1 MKENDTPTAR
11 PVTIADFKNAR
22 EEGRRIAMITA
33 YDTPSA
39 RLANSAGVD
48 AILVGDS
55 VGRNVLG
62 LPDELP
68 VTMDDMVR
76 ATQAVV
82 RGTKRAMVI
91 ADMPF
96 GSYQC
101 GEDEAVRNAVRLVK
115 EGGAHAVKLEGSGRV
130 IDIIE
135 RLVDAGIPVMGHV
148 GFTPQSVHALGG
160 PRVQGRDRETAQ
172 FVLDGA
178 RRLQSAGAFA
188 VVLELVPISLAG
200 LITNS
205 ITIPTIGIG
214 SGPACDGQVQIWH
227 DVLGLSE
234 RLYRH
239 VRRYA
244 DLNTIIK
251 DALSDYVLDVSS
263 GQFPTHEHAVRIEH
277 AVLEGLDAD
286 ERYPDNKRSESL
298 DEGGPSDD

>member
-1 MKENDTPTAR
+1 MKENDTPSSR

-22 EEGRRIAMITA
+22 QEGRRIAMITA

-39 RLANSAGVD
+39 RLADSAGVD

-55 VGRNVLG
+55 IGRNVLG
-62 LPDELP
+62 MPDELP

-76 ATQAVV
+76 ATQSVV

-101 GEDEAVRNAVRLVK
+101 GEDEAVTNAVRLVK
-115 EGGAHAVKLEGSGRV
+115 EGGAHAVKLEGAGRV
-130 IDIIE
+130 IDVIE

-172 FVLDGA
+172 NVLDGA

-205 ITIPTIGIG
+205 ISIPTIGIG

-234 RLYRH
+234 HLYRH

-244 DLNTIIK
+244 DLNTIIRE
-251 DALSDYVLDVSS
+251 ALSNYVLDVSS
-263 GQFPTHEHAVRIEH
+263 AQFPTHEHAVRIEH
-277 AVLEGLDAD
+277 TVLEGLDAD
-286 ERYPDNKRSESL
+286 ERYPDNKRSEPL